1 MERRAEMYAKYAELR
16 DSKGMRDAQ
25 VADKTGIPRSTFT
38 DWKQGRSAPK
48 VEKLMKI
55 ADLFEVTLD
64 ELVR

>member
-1 MERRAEMYAKYAELR
+1 MYAKYAELR
-16 DSKGMRDAQ
+16 DAKGLTDGKVSEQ
-25 VADKTGIPRSTFT
+25 TGIPRSTFT

-55 ADLFEVTLD
+55 ADLFKVTLD

>member
-1 MERRAEMYAKYAELR
+1 MYAKYAELR